1 MSTIRSR
8 HGFTLI
14 ETVVTMAVV
23 ALLAA
28 GMVTVS
34 NYLLNKQQLD
44 TTIDNLNQIR
54 RAIAG
59 NPVIVVNEA
68 RTSFGYLGDMGG
80 LPTKLDDLW
89 IKGSQPAFTFDS
101 AKKAG
106 AGWNGPYLD
115 IGTAELA
122 AGLGLDG
129 WGNPFAYTTSSFID
143 SAFSATAL
151 GKILSLGPDLASGTS
166 DDVTIDFFKATV
178 VSRVQGFVKDSAG
191 DPAPGVGVTVNFAS
205 SGLLT
210 STTVLTD
217 DTGYYFAPDIP
228 YGNRSI
234 TIDPKLVL
242 AQGTAVVSGNNNQNV
257 TFTVKNFASTDVTI
271 ASIGIEFTITPTAY
285 FTQIKVG
292 TATVYNYSSLDAVR
306 FGTGDSK
313 SFTGQVVAGTGA
325 AKESVAIRLQSP
337 VTDVADLSIGDI
349 GKGGSKS
356 IELNGFNSAETGTGT
371 DVDVTGV
378 SLEVTFRNAS
388 NEIVGLV
395 VVQP

>member
-1 MSTIRSR
+1 MKMPRTRQ
-8 HGFTLI
+8 GFTLI

-23 ALLAA
+23 ALVAV

-44 TTIDNLNQIR
+44 TTIENLNQIR

-59 NPVIVVNEA
+59 NPVIVANEA

-80 LPTKLDDLW
+80 LPASLEALW
-89 IKGSQPAFTFDS
+89 IKGSQPAFAFDS
-101 AKKAG
+101 TKKAG

-122 AGLGLDG
+122 AAMGLDG
-129 WGNPFAYTTSSFID
+129 WGNPFTYSTSSFTD
-143 SAFSATAL
+143 STFSAIAL

-178 VSRVQGFVKDSAG
+178 VSRVQGFVKDSNG
-191 DPAPGVGVTVNFAS
+191 DPALGVGVTVNFAS
-205 SGLLT
+205 SGVLT
-210 STTVLTD
+210 STTVLAD
-217 DTGYYFAPDIP
+217 DTGYYFVPGVP

-242 AQGTAVVSGNNNQNV
+242 AQGTTAVSGNNNQNV
-257 TFTVKNFASTDVTI
+257 TFTVKNFASTDVTV
-271 ASIGIEFTITPTAY
+271 ASIGIEYTITPTAY

-292 TATVYNYSSLDAVR
+292 TTTVYNYSSLDAVR

-378 SLEVTFRNAS
+378 SFEVTFRNAS